1 MPVVPFWTDVLK
13 VLLPSEGE
21 LGRASVLYNS
31 SSPMRS
37 TVRFLQVFALG
48 AWVGSIFYFSAITPG
63 LFRVIPNQ
71 DQTGIVVEFA
81 ITRLHTMGIVGGL
94 LFLLASAILAT
105 AWSGAAKRLVL
116 PALGV
121 TLMLILTIVSQHVVI
136 ARMMALR
143 RDMISIAATP
153 ADDPRNIEFEKLHG
167 YSVDL
172 EGAVLLIG
180 FASLF
185 LTVRTE
191 R

>member
-1 MPVVPFWTDVLK
+1 M
-13 VLLPSEGE
+13 
-21 LGRASVLYNS
+21 NS
-31 SSPMRS
+31 IL
-37 TVRFLQVFALG
+37 RFLQTFTVG

-81 ITRLHTMGIVGGL
+81 ITRLHTMGIVAGC
-94 LFLLASAILAT
+94 LFLFASAILAT
-105 AWSGAAKRLVL
+105 SRSVAKRLVL

-136 ARMMALR
+136 GRMMALR
-143 RDMISIAATP
+143 RDMISIVATP
-153 ADDPRNIEFEKLHG
+153 ASDPRNIEFEKLHG

-180 FASLF
+180 FVSLF
-185 LTVRTE
+185 LTVRE
-191 R
+191 RD